1 MDIEKTRRYYARLTD
16 ADVCDCAYCR
26 NYVKEIRAAYPEL
39 DAYADQLGIDL
50 EKPLETIPVEP
61 AEGRILYSGAQYVV
75 LGAADE
81 FGETSVRNVRVFVA
95 DSHPMTGIAE
105 EHFVIELSP
114 IWLDWTGENAD
125 GAPQERE
132 GTL

>member
-1 MDIEKTRRYYARLTD
+1 MDIEKTRRYYVRLTD

-75 LGAADE
+75 LGPLLW
-81 FGETSVRNVRVFVA
+81 GTVRVGGTRPA
-95 DSHPMTGIAE
+95 AAS
-105 EHFVIELSP
+105 
-114 IWLDWTGENAD
+114 
-125 GAPQERE
+125 ERSR
-132 GTL
+132 